1 MRLRVIAIAVLTVLS
16 LPVSQAIAQEPA
28 HRIVVR
34 RDSGK
39 RLERGS
45 IRGYDDV
52 QYQVST
58 DAAGVLRIALKSV
71 VGSNLFNVYGPG
83 AVPGKD
89 EALFKGA
96 SAGTNAEVPVDKPG
110 DYLIQVFLMRNAA
123 RRGTTSRYTL
133 SVELTK

>member
-1 MRLRVIAIAVLTVLS
+1 MRLSIIATAILAALS
-16 LPVSQAIAQEPA
+16 LPARPAPAQEPV
-28 HRIVVR
+28 HRILLAKDGGR
-34 RDSGK
+34 H
-39 RLERGS
+39 LEQGS

-52 QYQVST
+52 RYQVST
-58 DAAGVLRIALKSV
+58 DAAGVLRIELKRV

-83 AVPGKD
+83 TQPGKD

-96 SAGTNAEVPVDKPG
+96 SEGTRAEVPVSKPG
-110 DYLIQVFLMRNAA
+110 DYLVQVFLMRNAA